1 VRTEREGEPA
11 GRLYKALVETKKAT
25 SVGGYF
31 MELHDPGFVIFNAE
45 VRQDQSLDEAK
56 KAFVQTLDAAGGSAP
71 ITKEEVERARATL
84 LKNIDLMLNNAD
96 RVGLNLSEYIGQG
109 DWRLFFL
116 NRDRIRKATLED
128 VQKVATR
135 YLKPSNR
142 TIGVFIPPAKPDRAE
157 VPPPVLEAG
166 DELIFPK
173 YKRVVT
179 QYTTDEAGVTVL
191 HLYQDE
197 KEIVFDEPT
206 LIAAIPHHSR
216 VIE

>member
-1 VRTEREGEPA
+1 
-11 GRLYKALVETKKAT
+11 
-25 SVGGYF
+25 
-31 MELHDPGFVIFNAE
+31 MN
-45 VRQDQSLDEAK
+45 EAK
-56 KAFVQTLDAAGGSAP
+56 LASMESSHTANGLDAPRCPMQA
-71 ITKEEVERARATL
+71 
-84 LKNIDLMLNNAD
+84 M
-96 RVGLNLSEYIGQG
+96 Q
-109 DWRLFFL
+109 
-116 NRDRIRKATLED
+116 
-128 VQKVATR
+128 
-135 YLKPSNR
+135 
-142 TIGVFIPPAKPDRAE
+142 